1 MTKIEKALFV
11 LLAMIAVSYVGLRAY
26 LNPLVNDE
34 AYTFLYFIY
43 TDRFIPFDTLFW
55 SANNH
60 PVNSLLTWICY
71 KLIGMEE
78 WALRL
83 PNLLA
88 FFLFTLYS
96 FKIGTLLRS
105 TWVRWSFWICLLG
118 TPYLLELFGYARGYG
133 LSITFFTGAIWHFA
147 QAVKKQNILGDW
159 LSWLFM
165 SLAVLSNLNLVNSY
179 FIWIL
184 LFAFFSFGTT
194 SWLKWIFHIS
204 IRASILIIPV
214 LMGLQLKF
222 YDKLYFGF
230 QTNILDSFHSLLAA
244 LYGNISSAWSF
255 LIIAII
261 ILAAIGIVI
270 SKISSTKS
278 KNLYFIIGTFLTL
291 NILATQVQFWFFDIN
306 LPRERTT
313 MHWYFLLIASLFF
326 ALDFIQV
333 YWKKAYFLCIPLL
346 LIPLGQ
352 IHRYNL
358 LRASLDDWALQ
369 QFSDGFYDDLV
380 QLQKNNNQLLTLE
393 SNILF
398 NKHVYDYLNMKNGT
412 QLNDLQYARDITNT
426 SADIVLISDS
436 LDQFPAKEYN
446 IISRDTRNSTS
457 LLKRKS
463 SLKLTPLYNYQ
474 IPHSDKI
481 ENQRYEFGD
490 IGLDTLKNE
499 NLLFSFSVDITAPSA
514 PHLLYTT
521 IELKD
526 SIGETIATEQIEIT
540 PLKHDWTKASNTKFT
555 FTWYNIPTS
564 ANLAHLYI
572 WNYRVPKI
580 SVEAAECTIFK
591 LD

>member
-11 LLAMIAVSYVGLRAY
+11 LLATIAVSYVGLRAY

-43 TDRFIPFDTLFW
+43 TDRFIPFDTIFW

-60 PVNSLLTWICY
+60 PVNSLLTWVCY
-71 KLIGMEE
+71 KLIGLEE

-83 PNLLA
+83 PNVLA
-88 FFLFTLYS
+88 FILFTLYS

-105 TWVRWSFWICLLG
+105 TWIRWSFWVSLLA
-118 TPYLLELFGYARGYG
+118 TPYLLELFGYTRGYG
-133 LSITFFTGAIWHFA
+133 LSIAFFTAAIWHFIK
-147 QAVKKQNILGDW
+147 AVERKKLLLDW
-159 LSWLFM
+159 QTWLFM
-165 SLAVLSNLNLVNSY
+165 IFALFSNLNLVNSY

-194 SWLKWIFHIS
+194 SWLKWTLHIF
-204 IRASILIIPV
+204 IRASILIIPI

-222 YDKLYFGF
+222 YDQLYFGF

-244 LYGNISSAWSF
+244 LYGDISPVWCF
-255 LIIAII
+255 FIIAVT
-261 ILAAIGIVI
+261 ILTAIGIVI
-270 SKISSTKS
+270 SKISSPQS
-278 KNLYFIIGTFLTL
+278 KNTYFIIGIFLTL
-291 NILATQVQFWFFDIN
+291 NILASLVQFWFLDVN

-313 MHWYFLLIASLFF
+313 IHWYFLLIASLFF
-326 ALDFIQV
+326 SLDFIQT
-333 YWKKAYFLCIPLL
+333 YWKKAFFLCIPLL

-358 LRASLDDWALQ
+358 FRASLDDWALQ
-369 QFSDGFYDDLV
+369 QFSDDFYNDLV
-380 QLQKNNNQLLTLE
+380 KLQKDNNQLLTFE
-393 SNILF
+393 SNVLF

-412 QLNDLQYARDITNT
+412 QLNDLQYAWNITNT

-436 LDQFPAKEYN
+436 LGQFPAKDYK
-446 IISRDTRNSTS
+446 IISSDKQNSTS

-463 SLKLTPLYNYQ
+463 PKILTPVYNYQ
-474 IPHSDKI
+474 IPHPDKI

-490 IGLDTLKNE
+490 IGLDTLKNK
-499 NLLFSFSVDITAPSA
+499 NLLFSFSMDIRASSA

-526 SIGETIATEQIEIT
+526 SIGEIIATEQIEIT
-540 PLKHDWTKASNTKFT
+540 PLRHDWTNASNTKFT
-555 FTWYNIPTS
+555 FTWYNIPAS
-564 ANLAHLYI
+564 ANLAHVYI